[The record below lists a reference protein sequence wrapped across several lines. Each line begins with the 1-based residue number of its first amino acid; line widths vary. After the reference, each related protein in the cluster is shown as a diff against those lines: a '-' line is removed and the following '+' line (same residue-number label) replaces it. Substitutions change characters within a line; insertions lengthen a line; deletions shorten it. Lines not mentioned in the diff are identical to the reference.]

1 MNSPKVLLR
10 NSSTSAATSTPSA
23 NSSRMGTPTAAGSVL
38 LALLLAT
45 IASSFGCGRQ
55 EASTQ
60 SANYAAS
67 KPGLFTVPAD
77 QMSHVQLYTVQPA
90 NLKRVLRLTGA
101 VAYNAFRTTPVI
113 SAIGGPVVRVVV
125 TPGQHVKRGQPMLYV
140 SSPEFSQ
147 LRATYIKASD
157 AYTVANKNYA
167 RAQDLWTHHAIAEK
181 DLLDA
186 ESART
191 QAQADLQNAE
201 QNLRILGVKNPT
213 SLVQS
218 AASPQLPVLAPLD
231 GEVVEQQVAPGQL
244 LQAGATQCFTI
255 SDMSTVW
262 VLVNVYQNDLA
273 YVHVGDP
280 VIIHT
285 DAYPQDFS
293 GKISYIAAA
302 LDPTSRTLQARIVT
316 QNPGEKLKKDMYVTA
331 TVQAGTIANTLAVPD
346 SALLRSAEN
355 EPFVYISAGNNQFS
369 RRDVSTGQ
377 SVGGETQ
384 IAKGLKPGDQIVAQ
398 GALFLQFAN
407 SLQQ

>member
-1 MNSPKVLLR
+1 MK
-10 NSSTSAATSTPSA
+10 
-23 NSSRMGTPTAAGSVL
+23 SRCVHFPFWIIIFAV
-38 LALLLAT
+38 ALG
-45 IASSFGCGRQ
+45 ISGCGRQ
-55 EASTQ
+55 QANVQ
-60 SANYAAS
+60 SENYAAT
-67 KPGLFTVPAD
+67 KPGLFTVPAN
-77 QMSHVQLYTVQPA
+77 QMSHVQLYTVEPA

-113 SAIGGPVVRVVV
+113 SAIGGPVARVVV
-125 TPGQHVKRGQPMLYV
+125 TPGQRVKRGQPMLYV
-140 SSPEFSQ
+140 SSPDFSQ
-147 LRATYIKASD
+147 LRATYLKAFE
-157 AYTVANKNYA
+157 AYAVANKNYQ
-167 RAQDLWTHHAIAEK
+167 RSQDLWTHHAIAEK

-201 QNLRILGVKNPT
+201 QNLRILGVKNPAT
-213 SLVQS
+213 LAQGTP
-218 AASPQLPVLAPLD
+218 SPELPVLAPLD

-280 VIIHT
+280 VTIHT
-285 DAYPQDFS
+285 DAYPQDFP
-293 GKISYIAAA
+293 GRISYIAAA

-331 TVQAGTIANTLAVPD
+331 TVLAGEIRGALVVPD
-346 SALLRSAEN
+346 SALLRDAEN
-355 EPFVYISAGNNQFS
+355 EPFVYVSIGNDQFA
-369 RRDVSTGQ
+369 RRDVRTGQ
-377 SVGGETQ
+377 SIRGQTQ
-384 IAKGLKPGDQIVAQ
+384 VTNGLKPGDQVVAQ

>member
-1 MNSPKVLLR
+1 MNSISRRLPFWAAILFVAVLCL
-10 NSSTSAATSTPSA
+10 S
-23 NSSRMGTPTAAGSVL
+23 
-38 LALLLAT
+38 
-45 IASSFGCGRQ
+45 GCGRQ
-55 EASTQ
+55 ETDAQ
-60 SANYAAS
+60 SANYAAT

-77 QMSHVQLYTVQPA
+77 QMSHVQLYTVEPA
-90 NLKRVLRLTGA
+90 DLKRVLRLTGA
-101 VAYNAFRTTPVI
+101 VAYNAFRTTPVF
-113 SAIGGPVVRVVV
+113 SAIGGPVARVVV

-140 SSPEFSQ
+140 SSPDFSQ
-147 LRATYIKASD
+147 LRATYLKAFD
-157 AYTVANKNYA
+157 AYAVASKNYA
-167 RAQDLWTHHAIAEK
+167 RSQDLWAHHAIAEK

-201 QNLRILGVKNPT
+201 QNLRILGVKNPA
-213 SLVQS
+213 SLAQGTP
-218 AASPQLPVLAPLD
+218 SPELPVLAPLD

-280 VIIHT
+280 VTIHT

-302 LDPTSRTLQARIVT
+302 LDATSRTLQARIVT

-331 TVQAGTIANTLAVPD
+331 TVQAGDIRGALAVPD
-346 SALLRSAEN
+346 SALLRDAEN
-355 EPFVYISAGNNQFS
+355 EPFVY
-369 RRDVSTGQ
+369 VSTGGNQFARRPVRTGQ
-377 SVGGETQ
+377 SMGGQTQ
-384 IAKGLKPGDQIVAQ
+384 VTNGLKPGDQVVAQ